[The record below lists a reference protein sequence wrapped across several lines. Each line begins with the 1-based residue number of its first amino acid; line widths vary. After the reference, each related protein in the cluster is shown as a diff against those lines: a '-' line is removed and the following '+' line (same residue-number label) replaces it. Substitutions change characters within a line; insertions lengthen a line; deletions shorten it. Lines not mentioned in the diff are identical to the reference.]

1 MQPRMDTLLNAA
13 KVILD
18 ALGEG
23 TPVYRVSIDVE
34 DATITV
40 KVEEQRRRYTPEE
53 QSAMRP
59 EGVR

>member
-40 KVEEQRRRYTPEE
+40 KVEDRYRGYTPEE
-53 QSAMRP
+53 QGAMRP

>member
-40 KVEEQRRRYTPEE
+40 KVEDRYRHYTPEE
-53 QSAMRP
+53 QGAMRP